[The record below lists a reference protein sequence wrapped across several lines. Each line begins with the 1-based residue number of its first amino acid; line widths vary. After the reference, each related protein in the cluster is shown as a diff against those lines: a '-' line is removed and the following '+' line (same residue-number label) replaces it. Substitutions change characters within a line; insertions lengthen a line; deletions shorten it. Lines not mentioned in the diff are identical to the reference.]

1 MQLLEHMLV
10 SEQLIY
16 LTTARKMSS
25 WTVAKDEGPY
35 SAARQSAIDPGYH
48 LLELISCHFVVD

>member
-1 MQLLEHMLV
+1 MLV